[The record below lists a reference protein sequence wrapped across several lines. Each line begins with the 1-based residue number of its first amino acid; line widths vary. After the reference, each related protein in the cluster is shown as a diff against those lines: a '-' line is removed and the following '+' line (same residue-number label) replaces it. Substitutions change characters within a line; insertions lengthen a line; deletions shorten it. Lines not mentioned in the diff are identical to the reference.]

1 MNAENVTLHH
11 RNKLHFKIYY
21 KNTYLQYYCAYN
33 QMNAAMVKKKNLF
46 YKTILPTQNFW
57 MVVCK

>member
-11 RNKLHFKIYY
+11 RNELHFKIYY

-33 QMNAAMVKKKNLF
+33 QMNAAMVKKTKL
-46 YKTILPTQNFW
+46 ILQNNITDPNILNGC
-57 MVVCK
+57 V

>member
-21 KNTYLQYYCAYN
+21 KNIYLQYYCAYN
-33 QMNAAMVKKKNLF
+33 QMNAAMAKNILQKKRLNGC
-46 YKTILPTQNFW
+46 
-57 MVVCK
+57 V

>member
-21 KNTYLQYYCAYN
+21 KNIYLQYYCAYN
-33 QMNAAMVKKKNLF
+33 QMNAAMVKKK
-46 YKTILPTQNFW
+46 KCILQNNITDPKLLNDC
-57 MVVCK
+57 V

>member
-33 QMNAAMVKKKNLF
+33 QMNTAMVKKKKL
-46 YKTILPTQNFW
+46 ILQNNITDPKCLNGC
-57 MVVCK
+57 V